1 MDGQNQKE
9 NKAQAKVVR
18 VSMVV
23 SIIIFLIA
31 LSAGIISDSVTL
43 LLDASAGFVTILMA
57 FILHFNIKKMGMPPD
72 QFFNF
77 GYDKFEPFTVAMQG
91 SMIMLTCVVALYF
104 AIQDIVHADDVARYD
119 IPMYAAVISGFLA
132 LFTAF
137 YLRKISIRTSS
148 NMLRASSLHWF
159 VDAFFSFAMMFG
171 FGFGFYLHQVGYTHL
186 TPYVDPAMT
195 IILAAILIWT
205 PIRLLKRSL
214 SQLLDAA
221 PSQEVRREVEKI
233 AEKHKVKAFGIRS
246 IRMRNAGEKI
256 FLYICFDIHAHTTM
270 IQAEDFVKAF
280 ENDVAG
286 KFPKYDVI
294 VYFHPALGHS

>member
-1 MDGQNQKE
+1 MIEQNQKE

-148 NMLRASSLHWF
+148 NMLKASSLHWF
-159 VDAFFSFAMMFG
+159 VDAFFSFAMMLG
-171 FGFGFYLHQVGYTHL
+171 FGFGFYLHQMGYAHL

-195 IILAAILIWT
+195 IILAAILIWA

-233 AEKHKVKAFGIRS
+233 AEKHRVKAFGIRS